1 MALTPLP
8 FRLVE
13 SAVYGSQSLVTPFSE
28 VDSETNGFCVLLCL
42 FIVDGVTIFGWF
54 LFVGISS
61 SNWQPLNAL
70 RCLLLILVSTPL
82 QILVSL

>member
-1 MALTPLP
+1 
-8 FRLVE
+8 
-13 SAVYGSQSLVTPFSE
+13 
-28 VDSETNGFCVLLCL
+28 
-42 FIVDGVTIFGWF
+42 